1 MRPTYRELYCLV
13 FVNIS
18 NRGRASK
25 SQLSRLS
32 RNMSGNRSYGCVN
45 GSVLGSRLGGEGILE
60 IPGYLRNSSLV
71 GEITILR

>member
-13 FVNIS
+13 FGNIS

-25 SQLSRLS
+25 SQLFRLS

-45 GSVLGSRLGGEGILE
+45 RSVLGSRLGGEGILE